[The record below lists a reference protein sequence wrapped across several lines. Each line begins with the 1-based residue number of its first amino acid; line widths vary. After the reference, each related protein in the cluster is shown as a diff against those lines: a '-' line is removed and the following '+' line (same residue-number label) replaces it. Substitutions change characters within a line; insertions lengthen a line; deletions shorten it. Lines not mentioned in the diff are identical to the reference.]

1 MEVQGENSMCSPCRF
16 FVGTKTWDGLAAP
29 HGLVVIVVYA
39 ALGVDFAVGC
49 GLFFAFSL
57 AANSCRTLRP
67 MASVS
72 TL

>member
-1 MEVQGENSMCSPCRF
+1 MRVQGENSVCSPCRF
-16 FVGTKTWDGLAAP
+16 LQRRKQEAAWAASY
-29 HGLVVIVVYA
+29 GLVVRVVYA
-39 ALGVDFAVGC
+39 AFGAGLAVGC
-49 GLFFAFSL
+49 AAFFAFSL